1 MPARKR
7 KKESKINLLPREEFL
22 VSTAGRILA
31 WILSSFRIIVIVT
44 EILVML
50 AFLSRFWLDAQN
62 TDLNELIKQKQAV
75 LAASLSFEKEFRDI
89 QARLKVFSEFSE
101 DEGVIASSLSTISAS
116 IPPDIFL
123 ESIYFGDSG
132 VVVQGTSTSEI
143 SIQQFIVNLNSRK
156 AFEKIALEDIRSKKE
171 EQLLLFRITIQRKE
185 EEGK

>member
-7 KKESKINLLPREEFL
+7 KKEPKINLLSREEFL
-22 VSTAGRILA
+22 TSTAGRILA

-44 EILVML
+44 EILVVL

-62 TDLNELIKQKQAV
+62 TDLNELIKQKRAV

-89 QARLKVFSEFSE
+89 QARLEVFSEFTE
-101 DEGVIASSLSTISAS
+101 DEGVIASSLDTINTS

-123 ESIYFGDSG
+123 ESIFFTDNG
-132 VVVQGTSTSEI
+132 VVVQGASTSEI
-143 SIQQFIVNLNSRK
+143 SIQQFVVNLNSRK
-156 AFEKIALEDIRSKKE
+156 TFGKITLEDIKSKKE

-185 EEGK
+185 KEGK